1 MIDPRAALGTLN
13 HERESISIN
22 RFSLT
27 SCRTMTLLE
36 REFVNVLRMRQRSKW
51 VEMLRAQ
58 GRTSSNSSTRNKK
71 TPELQQ
77 RNH

>member
-1 MIDPRAALGTLN
+1 
-13 HERESISIN
+13 
-22 RFSLT
+22 
-27 SCRTMTLLE
+27 MTLLE